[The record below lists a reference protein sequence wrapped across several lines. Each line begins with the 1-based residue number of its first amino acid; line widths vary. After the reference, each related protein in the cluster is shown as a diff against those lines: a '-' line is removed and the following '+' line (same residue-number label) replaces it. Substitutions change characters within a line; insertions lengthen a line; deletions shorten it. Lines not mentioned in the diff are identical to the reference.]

1 MPKPNKCDNS
11 RTLSNSTSDDSDDE
25 YLSAL
30 SEAVDPTLHSTLYNQ
45 SESQTVKF
53 QGNILFYI
61 FVTQYFENKRGHF
74 NIGN

>member
-30 SEAVDPTLHSTLYNQ
+30 TEAVDPTLHSTLYNQ

-53 QGNILFYI
+53 QGNILFYLCYSVAVLKI
-61 FVTQYFENKRGHF
+61 SGDTS
-74 NIGN
+74 I

>member
-30 SEAVDPTLHSTLYNQ
+30 TEAVDPTLHSTLYNQ

-53 QGNILFYI
+53 QGNILFLSLLLSI
-61 FVTQYFENKRGHF
+61 LKISGDTS
-74 NIGN
+74 I

>member
-53 QGNILFYI
+53 QGNILFLSLLLSI
-61 FVTQYFENKRGHF
+61 LKISGDTS
-74 NIGN
+74 I

>member
-30 SEAVDPTLHSTLYNQ
+30 TEAVDPTLHSTLYNQ

-53 QGNILFYI
+53 QGNILFYSYLC
-61 FVTQYFENKRGHF
+61 YFENKRGHF